1 MVNYPFLTRYQVH
14 LSEDKDCDSN
24 RHIGTRI
31 VGKGI
36 NTCYRINY
44 KRVVVKKIFLR
55 HEKLLHEPHFYSI

>member
-1 MVNYPFLTRYQVH
+1 M
-14 LSEDKDCDSN
+14 SEDKDCDSN